1 MPILERFRRYP
12 RANTPSIRGGCPL
25 ITSYIGKI
33 SVAIRAYMGLRR
45 NVLIAFYTAF
55 PRGFVMGFVRS
66 VGRAILQVYSA
77 HADTAGRRL
86 GRSDVIQ
93 YYFFR

>member
-1 MPILERFRRYP
+1 
-12 RANTPSIRGGCPL
+12 
-25 ITSYIGKI
+25 
-33 SVAIRAYMGLRR
+33 VAIRAYMGLRR

-55 PRGFVMGFVRS
+55 PRGFVMGFVRPM
-66 VGRAILQVYSA
+66 GPALLQVYSA

-93 YYFFR
+93 YYFFG